1 VLIYE
6 YKSERDSGRLFLR
19 TNRLVTTEMPDDQ
32 AIIYYPRKM
41 VDIPSTNIAC
51 LFSTQ
56 MRTKFFR
63 DRFMDEL
70 DRYLTIISVGNK
82 IIKSYKPFDVSMYN
96 GSSIRFRSKIEES
109 NHFRG
114 LSLTHIITDEYVNV
128 EDYLGR
134 LREAK

>member
-1 VLIYE
+1 MLIYE

-19 TNRLVTTEMPDDQ
+19 TSRIVTTEMPDDQ
-32 AIIYYPRKM
+32 VIIYYPRKM

-70 DRYLTIISVGNK
+70 DRYLTTISVGSK
-82 IIKSYKPFDVSMYN
+82 IIKSYKQFDVVMHN
-96 GSSIRFRSKIEES
+96 GSSIRFRTQNGPS

-128 EDYLGR
+128 KNLDR
-134 LREAK
+134 LREIR